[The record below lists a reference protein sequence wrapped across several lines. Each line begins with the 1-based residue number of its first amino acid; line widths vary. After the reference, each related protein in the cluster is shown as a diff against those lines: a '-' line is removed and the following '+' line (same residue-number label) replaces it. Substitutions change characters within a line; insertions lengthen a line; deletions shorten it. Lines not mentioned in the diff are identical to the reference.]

1 MRKFMLL
8 ITMLALLVFAAA
20 PMAMAEKGPIK
31 IGFIAP
37 ATGNFAQMG
46 QDMIA
51 GFKMYLEE
59 IGYKVDGRKIQLIV
73 EDEGGKPNIAVA
85 KARKLIKNDKVDL
98 IAGVFM
104 TSAAYAVAPVCKRA
118 GIPLIIT
125 LSAGDDLTQR
135 KRSKYVTRVSFTGS
149 ELGMVAGTFAYKKL
163 GWRKADC
170 LAMDYAWG
178 HENVGAFQRSFEA
191 LGGKVIQKIWTPVNT
206 ADFGPYV
213 ANIKREADGIYDVVT
228 GGASIRFIKAL
239 RNSGLMAKMEVMTAG
254 TGTDESLLPA
264 LGDTALGIYSVF
276 NWSAV
281 LDTPENK
288 AWVAKVRKATGK
300 EAPMGMA
307 ICYDGAKW
315 IINAIK
321 EVHGDVEN
329 KEAFLKA
336 VRKVELPRS
345 LRGPLKMDDY
355 GHVIQNVYIRQV
367 EKVDGK
373 LQNSIVATYPMA
385 SQFNTIAPEKYLKT
399 PVNSRSYPPCKHCK

>member
-1 MRKFMLL
+1 MRKFL
-8 ITMLALLVFAAA
+8 IFTIILALIGFAAA
-20 PMAMAEKGPIK
+20 PAAMAKNDPIK

-37 ATGNFAQMG
+37 ETGNFAQMG
-46 QDMIA
+46 QDMVA
-51 GFKMYLEE
+51 GFKMYLEQ
-59 IGYKVDGRKIQLIV
+59 IGYKVGGRKIKLIV

-85 KARKLIKNDKVDL
+85 KARKLIKNDKVNL

-104 TSAAYAVAPVCKRA
+104 TSAAYAVAPVCERA
-118 GIPLIIT
+118 GIPLVIT

-135 KRSKYVTRVSFTGS
+135 KRSKYITRVSFTGS
-149 ELGMVAGTFAYKKL
+149 ELGMVAGAFAYKKL

-178 HENVGAFQRSFEA
+178 HENIGAFQRTFEA
-191 LGGKVIQKIWTPVNT
+191 LGGKVIQKVWTPVNT

-213 ANIKREADGIYDVVT
+213 ANLKREADGIYDVVT

-239 RNSGLMAKMEVMTAG
+239 RNSGLMDKMKVITAG

-281 LDTPENK
+281 LDTPENR
-288 AWVAKVRKATGK
+288 AWVAKVRKSTGK

-307 ICYDGAKW
+307 LCYDGARW
-315 IINAIK
+315 IVDAIK
-321 EVHGDVEN
+321 KIHGDVEN

-336 VRKVELPRS
+336 VREVELPHS
-345 LRGPLKMDDY
+345 LRGPLKMDPY
-355 GHVIQNVYIRQV
+355 GHVIQNVYVRQV
-367 EKVDGK
+367 QKVKGG
-373 LQNSIVATYPMA
+373 LQNTIVETYPMA
-385 SQFNTIAPEKYLKT
+385 SQFYNIDPEKYLKT
-399 PVNSRSYPPCKHCK
+399 PVGSRNYPPCKYCN